1 MNKKS
6 KILFM
11 LVAAGT
17 VLAGCNNKVQ
27 YETFDIVDNAYIP
40 STYKGKSIY
49 RAYIATPLKKLTTPL
64 TMSAENAQHIAN
76 FVDGL
81 LENDSYGRLSK
92 ALAEKVFVNDEMDEY
107 TFYIRGGVENPIPW
121 MTSEGVQYVDRKN
134 GKQVVT
140 GEDFITAAR

>member
-11 LVAAGT
+11 LVTAGT
-17 VLAGCNNKVQ
+17 VLAGCNNRVQ

-40 STYKGKSIY
+40 STYKGKSLY
-49 RAYIATPLKKLTTPL
+49 RAYIATPLKSLNTPL

-92 ALAEKVFVNDEMDEY
+92 ALAEKVFVNFKEEIRASKNILEGDY
-107 TFYIRGGVENPIPW
+107 ITIRGKGRFKITKILGTTKSGRLSVEI
-121 MTSEGVQYVDRKN
+121 EK
-134 GKQVVT
+134 
-140 GEDFITAAR
+140 

>member
-40 STYKGKSIY
+40 NTYKGKSLY
-49 RAYIATPLKKLTTPL
+49 RAYIATPLKSLNTPL

-81 LENDSYGRLSK
+81 LENDSYGRLSR
-92 ALAEKVFVNDEMDEY
+92 L
-107 TFYIRGGVENPIPW
+107 
-121 MTSEGVQYVDRKN
+121 
-134 GKQVVT
+134 
-140 GEDFITAAR
+140 